1 MIINF
6 NPYYKFLIIFYFFY
20 VNLMNIM
27 KNEYKDQL
35 MLDIIFIFQPIIFY
49 FDYSIMIYIK

>member
-35 MLDIIFIFQPIIFY
+35 KLDIIFIFQPIIFY

>member
-1 MIINF
+1 
-6 NPYYKFLIIFYFFY
+6 
-20 VNLMNIM
+20 MNIM

>member
-6 NPYYKFLIIFYFFY
+6 NPYYKFLIIFYFSY